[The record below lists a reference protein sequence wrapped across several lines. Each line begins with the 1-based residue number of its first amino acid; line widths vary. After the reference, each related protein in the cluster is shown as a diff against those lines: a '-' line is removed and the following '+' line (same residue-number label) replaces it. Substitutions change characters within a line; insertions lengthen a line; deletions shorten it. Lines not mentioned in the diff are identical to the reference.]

1 MKGDQRM
8 PLKARIPKLAALLTF
23 IIALGLLLAA
33 CQAGDETGLLAQLG
47 LAGEPVGI
55 IEASGTI
62 EAEEVVVAP
71 EFGGRVEEVLAGE
84 GDEVQA
90 NQVLIQLDTDLLEAQ
105 IGEAEAAVATAQANL
120 ARVEAGARR
129 GEIATAEALLEQAI
143 AARDGAERAWQ
154 NTIAVR
160 ENPQELDAQIDEART
175 QVEMAERGVTQAQ
188 AQLQSLMIQR
198 DAYAGAGDD
207 QSKTTY
213 QTLDQQVRAAETAV
227 AIAEEALAG
236 ATANLQN
243 MTKMRDNP
251 IGLNTAVN
259 QAKAQYDNAV
269 VAVEVAQAGVE
280 ALLAKPTMEDVAVA
294 RSQVAQAEAA
304 LGILQ
309 VQLEKMTLYSPLSGL
324 VTNRSVHTGETASP
338 GVTLLTIANLDEV
351 KLTVY
356 IPENRF
362 GRIQLGQRVNVEVDS
377 FPGRV
382 YQGEV
387 IYISSEAEFT
397 PRNVQTQEER
407 VNTVFAVKILI
418 PNPDYDLKPGMPAD
432 AAIAVE

>member
-1 MKGDQRM
+1 MQ
-8 PLKARIPKLAALLTF
+8 LKARIPIMASLLIL
-23 IIALGLLLAA
+23 IIVVAGLCSA
-33 CQAGDETGLLAQLG
+33 CQGEDETGLLAQLG
-47 LAGEPVGI
+47 LAGGPAGT

-62 EAEEVVVAP
+62 EAEEVVIAS
-71 EFGGRVEEVLAGE
+71 EFGGRVEEVMADE
-84 GDEVQA
+84 GDEVEA
-90 NQVLIQLDTDLLEAQ
+90 SQVLVRLDTDILEAQ
-105 IGEAEAAVATAQANL
+105 IGEADAALAAARANL
-120 ARVEAGARR
+120 ARVEAGARP

-154 NTIAVR
+154 DAR
-160 ENPQELDAQIDEART
+160 ALRDNPQELNAQIDEART

-188 AQLQSLMIQR
+188 AQLQSLRIER

-207 QSKTTY
+207 QGKTTY

-227 AIAEEALAG
+227 AIAEETLAG
-236 ATANLQN
+236 TRANLQN
-243 MTKMRDNP
+243 LIDMRDNP
-251 IGLNTAVN
+251 IALNTAVN
-259 QAKAQYDNAV
+259 QAKAQYDDAAA
-269 VAVEVAQAGVE
+269 AVEVAQAGLE
-280 ALLAKPTMEDVAVA
+280 ALRAKPTAEEVAVA
-294 RSQVAQAEAA
+294 RSQVSQAESA

-309 VQLEKMTLYSPLSGL
+309 VQLGKMSLYSPMAGL
-324 VTNRSVHTGETASP
+324 ITNRSIHVGETATP
-338 GVTLLTIANLDEV
+338 GATLLTIANLDEV

-362 GRIQLGQRVNVEVDS
+362 GRIQLGQSVNVETDS
-377 FPGRV
+377 FPSKV

-418 PNPDYDLKPGMPAD
+418 PNPQHDLKPGMPAD
-432 AAIAVE
+432 ATIAVE